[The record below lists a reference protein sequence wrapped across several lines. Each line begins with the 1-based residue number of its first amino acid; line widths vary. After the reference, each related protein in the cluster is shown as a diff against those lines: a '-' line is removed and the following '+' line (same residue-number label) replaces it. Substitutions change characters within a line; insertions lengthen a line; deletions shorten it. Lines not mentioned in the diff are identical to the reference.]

1 LIVFFSQKS
10 CLISYHQNAD
20 LSDNDPPRKLG
31 NMMLNREVDN
41 KRISLRARTI
51 VNIDTQNLIISRRAN
66 TNIDKRFPMIP
77 ITTAQGIIK

>member
-1 LIVFFSQKS
+1 
-10 CLISYHQNAD
+10 
-20 LSDNDPPRKLG
+20 
-31 NMMLNREVDN
+31 MLNRDVDN